1 MSKVKPKIARGPKI
15 KGLFGFTFDV
25 EQTVDVVVGED
36 LTGAV
41 LKEVDGGPEVGWKDW
56 RKIGNSPKRL
66 KFKGTPFRKK
76 KTRSKL
82 DVPGDLTV
90 TIEPDTAP
98 SFSVS
103 NVIYVEP

>member
-1 MSKVKPKIARGPKI
+1 MNKTKTKGSKGPKI

-36 LTGAV
+36 LASAV
-41 LKEVDGGPEVGWKDW
+41 LKEVDGGPEVGWRDC
-56 RKIGNSPKRL
+56 RRIGNSPKRL

-76 KTRSKL
+76 KTKSKL

-103 NVIYVEP
+103 NVIYLEP